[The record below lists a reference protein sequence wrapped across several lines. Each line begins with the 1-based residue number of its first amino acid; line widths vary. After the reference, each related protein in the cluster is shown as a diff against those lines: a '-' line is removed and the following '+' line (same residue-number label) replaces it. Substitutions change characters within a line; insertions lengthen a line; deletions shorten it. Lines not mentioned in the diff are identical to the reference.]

1 MRNSGKIAFGAMLL
15 LVLLLTY
22 LEASEPDPVNWNP
35 SYLETD
41 KIPLGTFVFYES
53 WKSASHSEIQNI
65 GIPPFE
71 FLATARDGTYFF
83 LNNALGFD
91 DSELKKLLSWVEKG
105 NTLFLSAGN
114 FSENLLDTLQLKT
127 ATRIPTGD
135 LTSRPRFN
143 LVHPDLKRPENYI
156 YEQEMP
162 LVYFS
167 KIDTLSHTIL
177 GVSQLSDFKDP
188 ATAFPNFLMTDWG
201 NGKIFIHS
209 MPQAFGNYFLLSD
222 TGYQYSRDVMA
233 YLDQNSTVYWDHYYK
248 TGKTFYSSP
257 LYILMRSKSLKW
269 AYYFL
274 LGGALLFLIFE
285 GKRKQRPVPVVT
297 PLQNQSFEYSR
308 TIANLFLEQKNYK
321 ELALKKIEHFYD
333 YIRQKHRIDTTREP
347 QFFIPE
353 LAEKSNNNLAE
364 TNTIFEMFHDI
375 SLKPEISKNELK
387 DLSRSISSYKKII

>member
-1 MRNSGKIAFGAMLL
+1 MRNSGKFAFGAMLL
-15 LVLLLTY
+15 LVMLLTY
-22 LEASEPDPVNWNP
+22 LEASEPEPVNWNP

-53 WKSASHSEIQNI
+53 WKTATNSEIQNI
-65 GIPPFE
+65 DIPPFE
-71 FLATARDGTYFF
+71 FLPTAQEGTYFF
-83 LNNALGFD
+83 LNNSLRFD
-91 DSELKKLLSWVEKG
+91 DPELKKLLSWVENG

-127 ATRIPTGD
+127 SIRIPTGD

-177 GVSQLSDFKDP
+177 GVSQLTDFKDP
-188 ATAFPNFLMTDWG
+188 TTALPIFLKNEWG
-201 NGKIFIHS
+201 KGKIFIHS
-209 MPQAFGNYFLLSD
+209 MPQAFSNYYLLSGS
-222 TGYQYSRDVMA
+222 GYQYVQGVMA
-233 YLDQNSTVYWDHYYK
+233 YLEPNTTIYWDHYYK

-321 ELALKKIEHFYD
+321 ELAFKIIEHFYD
-333 YIRQKHRIDTTREP
+333 YIRQKHRIDTNREP
-347 QFFIPE
+347 ESFIPE
-353 LAEKSNNNLAE
+353 LSEKSNNSLAD
-364 TNTIFEMFHDI
+364 TRAIFEMFQDI
-375 SLKPEISKNELK
+375 SLKTEISKNELK
-387 DLSRSISSYKKII
+387 DLNRSISSYKK